1 MTKRTFGAEF
11 TTLSMSSWPWTSSAR
26 RRKRFAGLDYPP
38 IPFRYLSGPLIGIVA
53 LHRDCLAFLFLL
65 SLVVLKCRQ
74 NKKIG
79 VVLNPSVDWSIN
91 LSIYLSVADPGSS
104 FVVIAITMFFNL
116 QEANG
121 LELEKTRRME
131 RIRAKTQQLQDLI
144 LQVLKLPFTQWR

>member
-1 MTKRTFGAEF
+1 M
-11 TTLSMSSWPWTSSAR
+11 
-26 RRKRFAGLDYPP
+26 DYPP

-74 NKKIG
+74 NKN
-79 VVLNPSVDWSIN
+79 LESCSIRLWID

-144 LQVLKLPFTQWR
+144 LQVLKLPFTQ